1 MKVNSIENNGKYVG
15 YIWKSN
21 EKTPKVFNG
30 DIFDESLDNND
41 NPFIIEGQLYDEE
54 RAVSYSIKFVDGEYL
69 INKFEVNSN
78 ELGEFVMK
86 TFYAN
91 RIKGHKKLCFRQY
104 WRSEKDEFC
113 ENMEVLQP
121 KELVFVGFKEEEKEK

>member
-21 EKTPKVFNG
+21 EKTPKVFDG
-30 DIFDESLDNND
+30 GIFDESLVNND

-69 INKFEVNSN
+69 IHKYEIANDASCNYKEIA
-78 ELGEFVMK
+78 
-86 TFYAN
+86 YIAN
-91 RIKGHKKLCFRQY
+91 RMDGKKLLFRQY
-104 WRSEKDEFC
+104 WRPESDPLC
-113 ENMEVLQP
+113 ENMKVLQP
-121 KELVFVGFKEEEKEK
+121 KELVFVGFKEEENEK